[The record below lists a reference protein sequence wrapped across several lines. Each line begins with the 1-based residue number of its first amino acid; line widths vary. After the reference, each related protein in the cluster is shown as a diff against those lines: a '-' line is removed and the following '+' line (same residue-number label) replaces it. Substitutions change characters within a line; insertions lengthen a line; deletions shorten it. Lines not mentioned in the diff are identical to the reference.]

1 MLKPAQLRLLQAIA
15 EQGQIQLAAEH
26 VGMTQPAASRMLAE
40 MERQLGAVLFLRQS
54 RGLVPTEFGHVVLQR
69 TNVILREMTSIV
81 SDLQNLRDGL
91 GGSIRIGSV
100 TGPAVNYLVSAIRE
114 VKQIAPKAN
123 ITVDVMP
130 SRDLVTHLVA
140 GDMDF
145 VLARILPEFD
155 SRDFE
160 IIPMRDEEVSFL
172 VRADHPL
179 VRAPVVTLIELLG
192 YEWIMQQRGSP
203 IREATLAAFASLR
216 VSEPENV
223 VNSPSTLLTLAYLSQ
238 TDAIAPLS
246 TEVTELLIKPPI
258 SARFAVLPVAH
269 EVRVTP
275 YCLLHLRRRQ
285 LSALALRLRE
295 SVIAQLSKDQSR

>member
-238 TDAIAPLS
+238 TEA
-246 TEVTELLIKPPI
+246 
-258 SARFAVLPVAH
+258 
-269 EVRVTP
+269 
-275 YCLLHLRRRQ
+275 LLHK
-285 LSALALRLRE
+285 SRE
-295 SVIAQLSKDQSR
+295 GFIS